1 MHKRPRHFQLKAKA
15 QLRLNISQIH
25 HKTKH
30 ALRRFPPPKK
40 LVAAIGH
47 ATTAKRVTGFLPM
60 SNTHVRGAAGLAMIK
75 ALQRHQQQINRDPS
89 VRTFLLT
96 ATFDDGIIP
105 VNASAIPLHRIQR
118 KVRSALQ
125 MLQLQGVCV
134 FDIDVIRKPKGELS
148 RLLLVHVHAVCW
160 TRDPSFSVRAAEN
173 KLTALRRFRNRLGVP
188 SITLRSRAESITRHR
203 FDIDESDCDQT
214 TASMGYLGYYL
225 TKACVGVKRRFR
237 RKSGSFTVKACA
249 GAFGPKMVLR
259 LASIWAQISPFD
271 AVFAIGPEGS
281 AVAANYAKRV
291 RWWAKKRRSGEHFSD
306 ADLRSSFRRYFTKY
320 PAIGLTPMVV
330 AKRPAT

>member
-1 MHKRPRHFQLKAKA
+1 MHKHPRHFQLKAKA
-15 QLRLNISQIH
+15 QLRQNISQLH

-47 ATTAKRVTGFLPM
+47 ATTAKRVNGFLPM
-60 SNTHVRGAAGLAMIK
+60 SNTHVRSAAGFAMIK
-75 ALQRHQQQINRDPS
+75 AMQRHHQQINHDPS

-105 VNASAIPLHRIQR
+105 INASAIPLHRIER
-118 KVRSALQ
+118 KVRFALQ
-125 MLQLQGVCV
+125 LLKLQGVCV
-134 FDIDVIRKPKGELS
+134 FDMDIIRKPKGESS

-160 TRDPSFSVRAAEN
+160 TRDLSFSARAAESQLN
-173 KLTALRRFRNRLGVP
+173 ALRRFRNRLGVP
-188 SITLRSRAESITRHR
+188 SITIRSRAESTTRHR
-203 FDIDESDCDQT
+203 FTIDEPHCDQT
-214 TASMGYLGYYL
+214 SASMGYLGYYL
-225 TKACVGVKRRFR
+225 TKACVGVKKRFR

-271 AVFAIGPEGS
+271 AVFGIGPEGS
-281 AVAANYAKRV
+281 AVAANYANGV
-291 RWWAKKRRSGEHFSD
+291 RRWAKKRRSAEHFSN

-330 AKRPAT
+330 AKRPSK